1 MTLNG
6 TEELQLLREIA
17 RWTREAALPVV
28 RERVER
34 LVDSEAKKRV
44 YHTMAGGD
52 ENMTAIEK
60 STGVNH
66 TEARK
71 WIDEWEAE
79 GIAVPDA
86 RPPKAMFTLRELG
99 ITAPPAHTPR
109 RRGSTA

>member
-6 TEELQLLREIA
+6 PEELQLLREIA

-34 LVDSEAKKRV
+34 LVNTEAQKRV
-44 YHTMAGGD
+44 YDAMADGATSL
-52 ENMTAIEK
+52 TAIEK

-71 WIDEWEAE
+71 WMDEWEAE

-86 RPPKAMFTLRELG
+86 KPPKAMFTLRELG
-99 ITAPPAHTPR
+99 IPAPPAHTPR
-109 RRGSTA
+109 RRASAT

>member
-6 TEELQLLREIA
+6 AEELQLLREIA

-34 LVDSEAKKRV
+34 LVDTDAKKRV
-44 YHTMAGGD
+44 YQTMSGGVASL
-52 ENMTAIEK
+52 TAIEK

-86 RPPKAMFTLRELG
+86 KPPKAMFMLRELG
-99 ITAPPAHTPR
+99 ITAAPAHTPR
-109 RRGSTA
+109 RRDSET

>member
-6 TEELQLLREIA
+6 PEELQLLREIA

-34 LVDSEAKKRV
+34 LVDTDAKKRV
-44 YHTMAGGD
+44 YDAMAEGVA
-52 ENMTAIEK
+52 NMTAIEK

-66 TEARK
+66 NEARK

-79 GIAVPDA
+79 GIAVTDA
-86 RPPKAMFTLRELG
+86 KPPRAMFTLRELG
-99 ITAPPAHTPR
+99 IPAPPAHIPR
-109 RRGSTA
+109 RRGTAK